1 VSSRRTAELHNPE
14 VGDGAMLVVA
24 QMPTELLQQLA
35 TRLGVT
41 FTPSMEST
49 RMFSVQRYTI
59 PTRRINLDL
68 FTIIRNKL
76 WFQYGVLTTIGVL
89 ERVLDPQDMA
99 AGQWKKA
106 AAETVR
112 RLERKAGHISDDDCA
127 ICRQVTERY
136 SDELCSPL
144 PLLLC

>member
-1 VSSRRTAELHNPE
+1 
-14 VGDGAMLVVA
+14 
-24 QMPTELLQQLA
+24 
-35 TRLGVT
+35 
-41 FTPSMEST
+41 
-49 RMFSVQRYTI
+49 MFSVQRYTI